1 MGTKPLAAGKSTLR
15 FEGLKTFSDKT
26 EAYIWQRKTFA
37 DDYSNWDNSAQGEG
51 IAYSCSLKCEID
63 GAEIPVYVARAA
75 FSSHSF
81 AFVEISGDAFP
92 FEIRIKTTRQFNVAA
107 VLPEKHGVKA
117 TAFGQHEFVAVVKK
131 TGTYTFVFDSGI
143 EDAITVMV
151 RKADD
156 FAVPAGYKEKTI
168 GCGDH
173 PLEETEFTEEK
184 TVYRFRAGNH
194 IVRKIFLPSNSV
206 LYFEPGAYVKIVD
219 SKERPGSIINAR
231 GKNNVKV
238 CGRGLLDFSSE
249 TAPADV
255 TVSFFD
261 CKNVRMD
268 GLTLIDSPSW
278 TVCFTACENVEVSDM
293 LVIAYRIFADGIML
307 SDCVNGYVH
316 DSFLRT
322 GDDAAEVKS
331 TSDEKMRTDNILFK
345 NLDAWTDKGC
355 GYGIVFECNHD
366 TQNVRFEDCSIGFA
380 LPNWSRHLGCLT
392 VNTGNNAKS
401 TDYDIYF
408 KNIEIY
414 YSLCSA
420 VSVCAYEGDIHDI
433 FVDGLTVKYLFSDAP
448 VLVWV
453 RDADKAH
460 VKDVYLG
467 NVSFGGIALT
477 EKNQNKYVVIDVPDG
492 VYVDSLV
499 HIDKKFVA
507 SK

>member
-1 MGTKPLAAGKSTLR
+1 MSTKPLAAGKSTLR
-15 FEGLKTFSDKT
+15 FEGLKTFSDNS

-37 DDYSNWDNSAQGEG
+37 DDYSNWDNSTQGEG
-51 IAYSCSLKCEID
+51 IAYSASLKCEID

-81 AFVEISGDAFP
+81 AFVEASSGAFP
-92 FEIRIKTTRQFNVAA
+92 FEIKIKTTRQFNVAT
-107 VLPEKHGVKA
+107 VLPEKHGVTA
-117 TAFGQHEFVAVVKK
+117 TAHGQHEFVAVVKK
-131 TGTYTFVFDSGI
+131 TGSYTFVFDSGI
-143 EDAITVMV
+143 EDAVTVMV
-151 RKADD
+151 RNADD
-156 FAVPAGYKEKTI
+156 FAIPDGYKEKTLN
-168 GCGDH
+168 CGDH
-173 PLEETEFTEEK
+173 PIEETEFTEEK
-184 TVYRFRAGNH
+184 TVYRFKAGNH
-194 IVRKIFLPSNSV
+194 VVRRIFLPSDSV

-219 SKERPGSIINAR
+219 ADRRGSIINAR
-231 GKNNVKV
+231 GKNNVRV
-238 CGRGLLDFSSE
+238 CGRGLLDFSSV
-249 TAPADV
+249 TTPTDV

-261 CKNVRMD
+261 CKNVGME

-278 TVCFTACENVEVSDM
+278 TVCFTACENVEVSDL
-293 LVIAYRIFADGIML
+293 LVVAYRIFADGIML

-366 TQNVRFEDCSIGFA
+366 TQNVRFEDCSVGFA
-380 LPNWSRHLGCLT
+380 LPNWSRHLGCIT
-392 VNTGNNAKS
+392 VNTGNNTKA

-420 VSVCAYEGDIHDI
+420 VSICAYEGDIRDVY
-433 FVDGLTVKYLFSDAP
+433 VDGLTVRYSFAEAP

-453 RDADKAH
+453 KDADKAH
-460 VKDVYLG
+460 VRDVYLS
-467 NVSFGGIALT
+467 NVSFGEIALT
-477 EKNQNKYVVIDVPDG
+477 EENRDKFVAIDVPDG
-492 VYVDSLV
+492 ASSDSLV
-499 HIDKKFVA
+499 HIDEKFVA